1 MKEEKKRVR
10 TISILGVLQL
20 IFITLKLT
28 GLIDWTWVVVLTPLW
43 IDLVITLIIL
53 AILGVAALY
62 GNRKKG

>member
-43 IDLVITLIIL
+43 IDLVITLILL

-62 GNRKKG
+62 DNRKKG